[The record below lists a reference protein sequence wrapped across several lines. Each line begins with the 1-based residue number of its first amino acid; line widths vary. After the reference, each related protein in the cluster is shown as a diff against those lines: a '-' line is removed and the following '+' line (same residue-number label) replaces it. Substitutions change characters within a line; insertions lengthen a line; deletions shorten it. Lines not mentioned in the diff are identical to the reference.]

1 MRRVSSRWG
10 VGAEVFSHVTFYMRF
25 PRAAARKQGRGS
37 SGPDTGKKERGGL
50 LLLCKKCTLLMSRSV
65 GSALRHTKYPP
76 DTEDSDMVASKGG
89 GLEDYLLVLFF
100 YYFFFLAQNHTRL
113 IPPYYIAFFSLLLV
127 SFCLVQGIAPGRT
140 PLPSFLFVSSR
151 VWPGRGGREV
161 HVHDR
166 RGRRRK
172 RGKEGCPERWS
183 STWIIPHCHSRR
195 FLVTTYFFCLSFLAP
210 R

>member
-25 PRAAARKQGRGS
+25 PRATARKQGRGS

-50 LLLCKKCTLLMSRSV
+50 LLLCKKCTLLMSRSA

-76 DTEDSDMVASKGG
+76 PPTQRTRTWWHRRAVDSKTI
-89 GLEDYLLVLFF
+89 YLFFFF

-151 VWPGRGGREV
+151 VWPGRGGGSWLGEGGTCTRSSWEKEKEREGGLSRTLV
-161 HVHDR
+161 LHLDF
-166 RGRRRK
+166 
-172 RGKEGCPERWS
+172 S
-183 STWIIPHCHSRR
+183 S
-195 FLVTTYFFCLSFLAP
+195 LS
-210 R
+210 